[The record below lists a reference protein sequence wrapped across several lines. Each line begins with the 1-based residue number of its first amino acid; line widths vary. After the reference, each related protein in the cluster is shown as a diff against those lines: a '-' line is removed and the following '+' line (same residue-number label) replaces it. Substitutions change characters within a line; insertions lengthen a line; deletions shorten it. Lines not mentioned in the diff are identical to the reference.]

1 VAGVN
6 KARPWRGQRQHPV
19 NLIGAGCLL
28 VVGVA
33 VPIGIAGGH
42 ADVLAPYLAVGFVAG
57 LVWAGSVFALLR
69 PVTASLLLVVGIF
82 GAMVLFTR
90 VVDGWDVALLP
101 WITSSFAGSVFGA
114 HLRWMLERRRA

>member
-1 VAGVN
+1 MTQT
-6 KARPWRGQRQHPV
+6 KRWRGQRQHPV
-19 NLIGAGCLL
+19 NLIAAACLL
-28 VVGVA
+28 VVGVG

-69 PVTASLLLVVGIF
+69 PVIASLLLVVGIF
-82 GAMVLFTR
+82 GAMILFTR
-90 VVDGWDVALLP
+90 VLDGWDVALLP

-114 HLRWMLERRRA
+114 HLRWMIERRRA